1 MSPGADGA
9 EVTGR
14 SLTGRR
20 GGHPKP
26 AGWGRLQIFATSNR
40 PGSVLHSMEIFRS
53 LRHAVRSLMG
63 DKGFTFTVTLTI
75 AVCIAANTATFAVVN
90 SILLRP
96 LPVPD
101 AGSILLMA
109 NRYPKAGADTGYNS
123 ASGDYYDRLRD
134 VHVFSEQALF
144 RTGGRTL
151 DIQGTPERVSAMT
164 ATPSLFRLLGV
175 SPAYGRAFT
184 DAEGEP
190 GAEQKAILSDGLSRQ
205 IFGSPEAAVGRD
217 IRVNGQPYTVV
228 GVMRAGFNFIDPEV
242 RVWVPAA
249 FKPAEHEVRHS
260 NNWNNI
266 GRLKPGATLLQA
278 QAQVDALNR
287 ANLDR
292 FPSFKELLIN
302 AGFHTVVVPL
312 EDMLV
317 SQVRGALY
325 LLWGGAAFV
334 LLIGAVNVANLVL
347 ARTTLRRKEFA
358 TRLALGA
365 GAGRL
370 MGQLVTESVLVAL
383 AGGAA
388 GAALGAG
395 LLQTLGRSGM
405 AGLPRA
411 DEVRVDGVV
420 VLAMLVTAAL
430 VGMVIGLIPSVQV
443 IRSRVNEVLR
453 EESRSGTGG
462 RRARRVRQ
470 VLVVA
475 QVALAFVLLAGAGLI
490 LASFR
495 QLLQVYP
502 GFDVKGVVTAATSVP
517 QSLYAKDADAR
528 ALMDRALAAIRAIPG
543 VTAAGA
549 TTTIP
554 WGGDHSDSVILAEG
568 YQMKP
573 GESLI
578 SPEQVTVTPGYFEA
592 MRIAMLAGR
601 SFDDRDQESAPGAI
615 IVDQRLAR
623 HFWPGRNPIGRRMYL
638 PQDIHSLLKTDEH
651 THWMTVVGVVGPVH
665 TTNVEDNA
673 NPVGAYYLPYAQNVQ
688 RGFSLA
694 IKTSGDTGAILRAVR
709 SRFAAIAPN
718 LALFDVHT
726 MEERGDL
733 ALASRRASLT
743 LAMFF
748 SCLALF
754 LSGVGIYGVLA
765 YLVTQ
770 RQREIGIRTA
780 LGCTAG
786 GLMKLVMRE
795 ALWLVGAGLLLG
807 VAGSVALR
815 SVVAGQL
822 YGVKPLDPLVMS
834 AVTLT
839 LGIVGLAAC
848 VLPARRAAQVDPVMA
863 LREQ

>member
-1 MSPGADGA
+1 M
-9 EVTGR
+9 
-14 SLTGRR
+14 
-20 GGHPKP
+20 
-26 AGWGRLQIFATSNR
+26 
-40 PGSVLHSMEIFRS
+40 GSAFRN

-63 DKGFTFTVTLTI
+63 DKGFTVTVVLTI
-75 AVCIAANTATFAVVN
+75 AVCIAANTATFAVVD
-90 SILLRP
+90 SVLLRP

-101 AGSILLMA
+101 ARSILLMA
-109 NRYPKAGADTGYNS
+109 NRYPKAGADFGYNS
-123 ASGDYYDRLRD
+123 SSGDYYDRLRD
-134 VHVFSEQALF
+134 VHVFSEQAVF
-144 RTGGRTL
+144 RTTGRTL
-151 DIQGTPERVSAMT
+151 EIQSTPERVTGML
-164 ATPSLFRLLGV
+164 ATPSLFRLLRV

-190 GAEQKAILSDGLSRQ
+190 GADQEVILSDGLSRAL
-205 IFGSPEAAVGRD
+205 FGSPEAALGRD
-217 IRVNGQPYTVV
+217 VRMSGQPFTVV
-228 GVMRAGFNFIDPEV
+228 GVMPAGFNFIDPDV
-242 RVWVPAA
+242 RLWVPAA
-249 FKPAEHEVRHS
+249 FTPEQRELRHS
-260 NNWNNI
+260 NNWQSI
-266 GRLKPGATLLQA
+266 GRLKPGATLQQA
-278 QAQVDALNR
+278 QSQVDALNR

-302 AGFHTVVVPL
+302 AGFHTVVAPL

-317 SQVRGALY
+317 KEVRGALY

-370 MGQLVTESVLVAL
+370 MRQLVTESILVAL

-388 GAALGAG
+388 GAALGTG
-395 LLQTLGRSGM
+395 LLAALIHSGIET
-405 AGLPRA
+405 LPRA
-411 DEVRVDGVV
+411 GEVRVDGMV

-430 VGMVIGLIPSVQV
+430 VGIVIGLIPSVQA
-443 IRSRVNEVLR
+443 IRARINEVLR

-462 RRARRVRQ
+462 RRARRVRH

-475 QVALAFVLLAGAGLI
+475 QVGLAFVLLAGAGLV

-495 QLLQVYP
+495 QLLHVDP
-502 GFDVKGVVTAATSVP
+502 GFDVKGVVTASTSVP
-517 QSLYAKDADAR
+517 QPLYPKDADAS
-528 ALMDRALAAIRAIPG
+528 ALMDRALAAIRTIPG

-549 TTTIP
+549 TTSIP
-554 WGGDHSDSVILAEG
+554 WGGNHNDSVILAEG
-568 YQMKP
+568 YVMKP

-592 MRIAMLAGR
+592 MHIAMLVGR
-601 SFDDRDQESAPGAI
+601 PFDLRDGEAAPGAI
-615 IVDQRLAR
+615 IVDERLAH
-623 HFWPGRNPIGRRMYL
+623 HFWPARNPIGRRMYL
-638 PQDIHSLLKTDEH
+638 PQDINNLLKTDEH
-651 THWMTVVGVVGPVH
+651 THWMTVVGVIRPVH
-665 TTNVEDNA
+665 TADVEGNGS
-673 NPVGAYYLPYAQNVQ
+673 PVGAYYMPYAQNVQ
-688 RGFSLA
+688 RGYSLA
-694 IKTSGDTGAILRAVR
+694 IKTSRGAGPILHAVR
-709 SRFAAIAPN
+709 ARFAAMAPS

-748 SCLALF
+748 GCLALF

-770 RQREIGIRTA
+770 RQREIGIRVA

-786 GLMKLVMRE
+786 GVVKLVVHE
-795 ALWLVGAGLLLG
+795 ALWLLGAGLLLG

-822 YGVKPLDPLVMS
+822 YGVKPPDPVVMS
-834 AVTLT
+834 VVILT
-839 LGIVGLAAC
+839 LAVVGLAAC
-848 VLPARRAAQVDPVMA
+848 VLPARRAARVDPVTV